1 MVFLEEETIFVKAL
15 GNSPVIKVL
24 DFLIEGRDLDYSLT
38 DIAENSNI
46 GWTTLH
52 RIWNN
57 LEILSIVH
65 HTRIIGKAKL
75 YKLNQE
81 LPVVKQLIKLYD
93 VLLLQEAQQ
102 RFKKK
107 ELIVEAE

>member
-1 MVFLEEETIFVKAL
+1 MEEETIFVKAL

-24 DFLIEGRDLDYSLT
+24 DFLLEGRNLDYSLT

-52 RIWNN
+52 RIWDN
-57 LEILSIVH
+57 LEKLKIVQ

-81 LPVVKQLIKLYD
+81 TPAVRQLIQLYD
-93 VLLLQEAQQ
+93 TLLV
-102 RFKKK
+102 RGMKKRLRK
-107 ELIVEAE
+107 KLMVEV